1 MVVARLVAGV
11 AAEVVAVE
19 GSAEEAVFASSS
31 SDPQALLD
39 RLAAWGPGIVSFAAL
54 DEG

>member
-1 MVVARLVAGV
+1 MVVARLVAGA

-19 GSAEEAVFASSS
+19 GSAMEAVFALSS

-39 RLAAWGPGIVSFAAL
+39 RLAERDPGIVSFAAL
-54 DEG
+54 GEG